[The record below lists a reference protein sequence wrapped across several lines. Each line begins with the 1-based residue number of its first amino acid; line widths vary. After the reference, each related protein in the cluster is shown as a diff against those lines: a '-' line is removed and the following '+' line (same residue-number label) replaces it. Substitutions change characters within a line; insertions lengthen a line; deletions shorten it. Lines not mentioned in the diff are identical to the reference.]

1 MTVATRVTEMH
12 IMAKNIVVYSDGTGQ
27 DGGVRP
33 EQRVS
38 NVYKMYRSSRVHPDN
53 PIDPSEQVCFYDPG
67 LGTDSS
73 ASGLTGTMR
82 KLDKLLQSVTGRGI
96 TKNMADCYEF
106 IINHYREGDRIYL
119 IGFSRGAYTVRCLA
133 NTIMLCGI
141 PTKAE
146 NGSLLRYRKQIHDIA
161 REAVDTVYEHG
172 AGHARGDYETEREE
186 QARRFRAKYSS
197 NFVGEDADKDRS
209 NAAAY
214 FVGVFDTVAALGAS
228 GMRGFVIQ
236 AGLTVL
242 FAGVASVASAA
253 LAIVPSLIAKYEF
266 GFGFWWSELAIGVA
280 LVVLSVVWFLYRQ
293 RAQYTKTIYDF
304 PNKGDKRSHQA
315 EWKSG
320 NFDRL
325 LSEYVGTARSA
336 NAIDER
342 RKDFDRVTWG
352 QAESTQLAQW
362 WFAGNHSD
370 IGGSYPETES
380 RLSDIS
386 LQWMLGEIL
395 QLDHP
400 IKFGPISVNG
410 EAVAG
415 TGSTGTPLH
424 LYPDATSVQH
434 SEIAGTRDA
443 IDAFR
448 ERLPRILRGLLANAN
463 YEIIKRSI
471 LPQAKIHPTVRQRF
485 ALETVIDCA
494 GEDVGK
500 YRPEALRGHKDFKQ
514 FYPDPPPADAPPP
527 GRSEDAVQLPP

>member
-1 MTVATRVTEMH
+1 MH
-12 IMAKNIVVYSDGTGQ
+12 PMPKNIVVYSDGTGQ

-33 EQRVS
+33 EQRIS
-38 NVYKMYRSSRVHPDN
+38 NVYKMYRASRVHPDN
-53 PIDPSEQVCFYDPG
+53 PIDPVQQVCFYDPG
-67 LGTDSS
+67 LGTDSD
-73 ASGLTGTMR
+73 ASGLTAIMR
-82 KLDKLLQSVTGRGI
+82 TIDKLLQSVTGRGI
-96 TKNMADCYEF
+96 TKNMTDCYEF
-106 IINHYREGDRIYL
+106 IVNHYEEGDRIYL

-141 PTKAE
+141 PTRAKD
-146 NGSLLRYRKQIHDIA
+146 GPLLRYRKQVHDIA
-161 REAVDTVYEHG
+161 REAVGTVYEHG
-172 AGHARGDYETEREE
+172 AGHARAEYETERDE
-186 QARRFRAKYSS
+186 QARRFRASYGS
-197 NFVGEDADKDRS
+197 NFDGQDEDKDRS

-228 GMRGFVIQ
+228 GTRRFVIQ

-242 FAGVASVASAA
+242 FTGVAGLASAV
-253 LAIVPSLIAKYEF
+253 LAILPSLIAKYYF

-280 LVVLSVVWFLYRQ
+280 LVVVLVLWFLHRQ

-304 PNKGDKRSHQA
+304 PKKGDKRSHQA
-315 EWKSG
+315 EWKSE

-325 LSEYVGTARSA
+325 LSRYVGTARSA

-342 RKDFDRVTWG
+342 RKDFDRVAWG
-352 QAESTQLAQW
+352 QPDSTQLSQA

-386 LQWMLGEIL
+386 LKWMLEEVL
-395 QLDHP
+395 QLGHP
-400 IKFGPISVNG
+400 IKFGPITVNG
-410 EAVAG
+410 EALAG
-415 TGSTGTPLH
+415 TGVTGTPLH

-471 LPQAKIHPTVRQRF
+471 LPKAKIHPTVKERF
-485 ALETVIDCA
+485 ALETVVDCA
-494 GEDVGK
+494 SDKVGN
-500 YRPEALRGHKDFKQ
+500 YRPEALRDHDDFKQ
-514 FYPDPPPADAPPP
+514 FYPHPPPADAPPP
-527 GRSEDAVQLPP
+527 GRSEEPALPTQLPP

>member
-1 MTVATRVTEMH
+1 MH
-12 IMAKNIVVYSDGTGQ
+12 FMLKNIVVYSDGTGQ

-33 EQRVS
+33 EQRIS

-53 PIDPSEQVCFYDPG
+53 AIDPGEQVCFYDPG
-67 LGTDSS
+67 LGTDSG
-73 ASGLTGTMR
+73 ASGLTGIMR
-82 KLDKLLQSVTGRGI
+82 KIDKLLQSVTGRGI

-141 PTKAE
+141 PIKAE
-146 NGSLLRYRKQIHDIA
+146 NGPLLRYRKQVHDIA
-161 REAVDTVYEHG
+161 KEGVETVYEHG
-172 AGHARGDYETEREE
+172 AGHARADYETERDE
-186 QARRFRAKYSS
+186 QARRFRAKYGSS
-197 NFVGEDADKDRS
+197 FVGADADRDRS

-228 GMRGFVIQ
+228 GMRRFLIQ

-242 FAGVASVASAA
+242 FAGVASFVSAV
-253 LAIVPSLIAKYEF
+253 LAIVPSLIARYHF
-266 GFGFWWSELAIGVA
+266 GFGFWWSELAVSA
-280 LVVLSVVWFLYRQ
+280 VMVVLLVLWFLYRQ
-293 RAQYTKTIYDF
+293 HAQYTKTIRDF
-304 PNKGDKRSHQA
+304 PNKGDKPRSHQA

-325 LSEYVGTARSA
+325 LSRYVGAARSA

-342 RKDFDRVTWG
+342 RKDFDRVGWG
-352 QAESTQLAQW
+352 QADSTQLSQA

-386 LQWMLGEIL
+386 LQWMLEEIL
-395 QLDHP
+395 RLEHP
-400 IKFGPISVNG
+400 IKFGPITVND
-410 EAVAG
+410 EAMADG
-415 TGSTGTPLH
+415 ATGTPLH
-424 LYPDATSVQH
+424 LYPDATGMQH
-434 SEIAGTRDA
+434 SEISGTRDT
-443 IDAFR
+443 IDTFR
-448 ERLPRILRGLLANAN
+448 ERLPRIFRGLLANAN

-471 LPQAKIHPTVRQRF
+471 LHQAKIHRTVKERF

-494 GEDVGK
+494 SDKVGN
-500 YRPEALRGHKDFKQ
+500 YRPEALREHDDFKQ
-514 FYPDPPPADAPPP
+514 FYPDPPAADAPPP
-527 GRSEDAVQLPP
+527 GRSEEPAPLTRMLP

>member
-1 MTVATRVTEMH
+1 MS
-12 IMAKNIVVYSDGTGQ
+12 KNIVVYSDGTGQ

-33 EQRVS
+33 EQRIS
-38 NVYKMYRSSRVHPDN
+38 NVYKMYRSSHVHPDN
-53 PIDPSEQVCFYDPG
+53 PIDPTEQVCFYDPG
-67 LGTDSS
+67 LGTDIG
-73 ASGLTGTMR
+73 ASGLTGIMR
-82 KLDKLLQSVTGRGI
+82 KIDKLLQSVTGRGI

-106 IINHYREGDRIYL
+106 IINHYKEGDRIYL

-146 NGSLLRYRKQIHDIA
+146 NGPLLRYRKQVHDIA
-161 REAVDTVYEHG
+161 REAVETVYEHG
-172 AGHARGDYETEREE
+172 AGHARGDYETERDE
-186 QARRFRAKYSS
+186 QARRFRAKYGS

-209 NAAAY
+209 NAAVY

-228 GMRGFVIQ
+228 GVRRFVIQ
-236 AGLTVL
+236 AGLTLL
-242 FAGVASVASAA
+242 FASMASFAAAVVAI
-253 LAIVPSLIAKYEF
+253 LPSLVAGYYF
-266 GFGFWWSELAIGVA
+266 DLGFWWSELVIGAA

-304 PNKGDKRSHQA
+304 PNKGDKHSHQA

-325 LSEYVGTARSA
+325 LSKYVGTARSA

-352 QAESTQLAQW
+352 QADSKQLSQV

-386 LQWMLGEIL
+386 LQWMLEEIL
-395 QLDHP
+395 TLDHP
-400 IKFGPISVNG
+400 IKFGPVTVNG
-410 EAVAG
+410 GVVTG
-415 TGSTGTPLH
+415 TGATGTPLH
-424 LYPDATSVQH
+424 LYPDGTSMQH

-448 ERLPRILRGLLANAN
+448 ERLPRLLRGLLANAN

-471 LPQAKIHPTVRQRF
+471 LPQAKIHPTVKVRF
-485 ALETVIDCA
+485 ALETIIDCA
-494 GEDVGK
+494 GDKVGS
-500 YRPEALRGHKDFKQ
+500 YRPEALREHDDFKQ
-514 FYPDPPPADAPPP
+514 FYSAPPPAGAPPP
-527 GRSEDAVQLPP
+527 GRSEELAPPAQFLR

>member
-1 MTVATRVTEMH
+1 MP
-12 IMAKNIVVYSDGTGQ
+12 KNIVVYSDGTGQ
-27 DGGVRP
+27 DGGVRV
-33 EQRVS
+33 EQRIS
-38 NVYKMYRSSRVHPDN
+38 NVYKMYRASRVHPENEIKPAD
-53 PIDPSEQVCFYDPG
+53 QVCFYDPG
-67 LGTDSS
+67 LGTDSG
-73 ASGLTGTMR
+73 ASGLTSIMR
-82 KLDKLLQSVTGRGI
+82 RIDKLLQSVTGRGI
-96 TKNMADCYEF
+96 TRNMADCYEF
-106 IINHYREGDRIYL
+106 IINHYEEGDRIYL

-146 NGSLLRYRKQIHDIA
+146 NGPLLRYRKQIHDIA
-161 REAVDTVYEHG
+161 REAVETVYEHG
-172 AGHARGDYETEREE
+172 AGHARGEYETERDE
-186 QARRFRAKYSS
+186 QARRFRAKYGS
-197 NFVGEDADKDRS
+197 NFVGESTDKDRS

-228 GMRGFVIQ
+228 GMRRFLIQ

-242 FAGVASVASAA
+242 FTGVASVASAA
-253 LAIVPSLIAKYEF
+253 IAILPSLVAKYYF
-266 GFGFWWSELAIGVA
+266 GLGFWWSELAMSAVLVA
-280 LVVLSVVWFLYRQ
+280 LAVLWFLYRQ

-304 PNKGDKRSHQA
+304 PTKGENRSHQA

-325 LSEYVGTARSA
+325 LSKYVGTARSA

-352 QAESTQLAQW
+352 QADSTQLSQW

-386 LQWMLGEIL
+386 LQWMLEEML
-395 QLDHP
+395 KLDQP
-400 IKFGPISVNG
+400 VKFGPVTVNG

-415 TGSTGTPLH
+415 SGAIGTPLH
-424 LYPDATSVQH
+424 LYPDATSMQH
-434 SEIAGTRDA
+434 SEISGMRDT

-448 ERLPRILRGLLANAN
+448 EHLPYVLRWLLANAN

-471 LPQAKIHPTVRQRF
+471 PTKANIHLSVKERF
-485 ALETVIDCA
+485 ARETVVDCA
-494 GEDVGK
+494 SHKVGN
-500 YRPEALRGHKDFKQ
+500 YRPEALRKHDDFRQ

-527 GRSEDAVQLPP
+527 GKSEEPTLQVQLTP

>member
-1 MTVATRVTEMH
+1 MP
-12 IMAKNIVVYSDGTGQ
+12 KNIVVYSDGTGQ

-33 EQRVS
+33 EQRIS
-38 NVYKMYRSSRVHPDN
+38 NVYKMYRSSHVHPDN
-53 PIDPSEQVCFYDPG
+53 AMDPTEQVCFYDPG
-67 LGTDSS
+67 LGTDSG
-73 ASGLTGTMR
+73 ASGLTGVMR
-82 KLDKLLQSVTGRGI
+82 KIDKLLQSVTGRGI

-106 IINHYREGDRIYL
+106 IINHYEDGDRIYL
-119 IGFSRGAYTVRCLA
+119 IGFSRGAYTVRGLA

-146 NGSLLRYRKQIHDIA
+146 NGSLLRYRKQVHDIA
-161 REAVDTVYEHG
+161 REAVETVYEHG
-172 AGHARGDYETEREE
+172 AGHARADYETERDE
-186 QARRFRAKYSS
+186 QARRFRAKYGC

-228 GMRGFVIQ
+228 GMRRFLIQ
-236 AGLTVL
+236 TGLTVL
-242 FAGVASVASAA
+242 FGGVASLASAV
-253 LAIVPSLIAKYEF
+253 LAILPSLVAKYYL
-266 GFGFWWSELAIGVA
+266 GFGFWWPELAISAA
-280 LVVLSVVWFLYRQ
+280 LVILAVVWFLYRQ

-304 PNKGDKRSHQA
+304 PTKGEKRSHQA
-315 EWKSG
+315 EWKSE

-325 LSEYVGTARSA
+325 LSRYVGTARSA

-352 QAESTQLAQW
+352 QPDSTQLSQC

-386 LQWMLGEIL
+386 LQWMLEETL
-395 QLDHP
+395 RLDHP
-400 IKFGPISVNG
+400 IKFGPVTVNG

-415 TGSTGTPLH
+415 TGTAGTPLN
-424 LYPDATSVQH
+424 LYPDGRSVQH

-448 ERLPRILRGLLANAN
+448 ERLPRILRGLLAHAN

-471 LPQAKIHPTVRQRF
+471 LPQANVHPTVKDRF
-485 ALETVIDCA
+485 ALKVVIDCA
-494 GEDVGK
+494 KDTVGD
-500 YRPEALRGHKDFKQ
+500 YRPEALREHVDFKQ
-514 FYPDPPPADAPPP
+514 FYPDPPADAPPA
-527 GRSEDAVQLPP
+527 GRSEEPTLPTDFLP